1 MWVKCCEEMENIC
14 VIEAGY
20 GSDMMWK
27 FKTTGQEFEGKML
40 VTQTILNRV
49 QEYSEVSALLF
60 QIYTTFYDTVSD
72 ICTII

>member
-1 MWVKCCEEMENIC
+1 MKCCEKMGNTC

-20 GSDMMWK
+20 GSDLMWE
-27 FKTTGQEFEGKML
+27 FKTTGQEFEDKVL
-40 VTQTILNRV
+40 VTQIILSNV

-60 QIYTTFYDTVSD
+60 QIYTTFNDTVSD